1 VRLLLSS
8 SFLSV
13 LGPGYC
19 SLNSGFTQV
28 YVDRSP
34 VLAPKQLSNLS
45 CPSFLHG
52 KIVLRI
58 NLKKYAE
65 LDTSLRASRKN
76 QQGGRRAP
84 ILVAVFAEGLLL

>member
-1 VRLLLSS
+1 
-8 SFLSV
+8 
-13 LGPGYC
+13 
-19 SLNSGFTQV
+19 
-28 YVDRSP
+28 
-34 VLAPKQLSNLS
+34 
-45 CPSFLHG
+45 
-52 KIVLRI
+52 VLRI